1 MVPFITQ
8 DFKANAIFIFGYVCF
23 DIIISFFHFVGF
35 YIFFSICFD
44 RENVNAFLIFPFIFP
59 TEFHSTRFFIP
70 FKESIARHV
79 LKNKET
85 EKKLFVFHFFSR
97 IYKMI
102 NLIWFWAVYQF
113 SVFKTCSSSRKKCVR
128 IEQWERHSCT
138 KRAQQ

>member
-23 DIIISFFHFVGF
+23 DIIISIFHFVGF

-70 FKESIARHV
+70 FKESNARHV

-85 EKKLFVFHFFSR
+85 EKKLFVFHFF
-97 IYKMI
+97 
-102 NLIWFWAVYQF
+102 L
-113 SVFKTCSSSRKKCVR
+113 VF
-128 IEQWERHSCT
+128 T
-138 KRAQQ
+138 K